1 MSPVT
6 VVNTYA
12 YSVNY
17 LASNMLRQLQEL
29 IRELGLNPHRFADDW
44 PSSERAMATWLG
56 SRDLVS
62 VALEI
67 YNPSKPTTAIL
78 VPEFDIVYGSDADS
92 DGSFWVDGEAIRY
105 EILKAGALPS
115 QCGYSLLC
123 YTKPGRPEVDGWGPV
138 GERSRDGMNRYI
150 AGRTIGAPG
159 LSATSAYW
167 AR

>member
-1 MSPVT
+1 
-6 VVNTYA
+6 
-12 YSVNY
+12 
-17 LASNMLRQLQEL
+17 
-29 IRELGLNPHRFADDW
+29 
-44 PSSERAMATWLG
+44 MATWLG